1 MSRSFWLVAGLAVL
15 SGCAVPHAE
24 SGAERYFVREVKP
37 VLQQHC
43 LRCHNG
49 AQPPPALNL
58 SSRATAFAIGPGGES
73 FIVPGKPDRSL
84 LLTAVQRGSTHSRM
98 MPRTDL
104 SLTDDQIGMLT
115 EWIQDGAFWPEG
127 RAGELRHEPSGE
139 NR

>member
-1 MSRSFWLVAGLAVL
+1 MRRILWIIAGVAVFA
-15 SGCAVPHAE
+15 GCALHQAQP
-24 SGAERYFVREVKP
+24 GPERYFAKEVKP

-49 AQPPPALNL
+49 VQPPPALNL
-58 SSRATAFAIGPGGES
+58 SHRAAAFSPGPGGKP
-73 FIVPGKPDRSL
+73 FIVPGKPEKSL
-84 LLTAVQRGSTHSRM
+84 LLTAVQRGSTHSRL
-98 MPRTDL
+98 MPRADL

-115 EWIQDGAFWPEG
+115 EWIQDGAYWPEG